1 MAKTFL
7 LDVVSAE
14 ASLFKGEVL
23 SIQITGSEGELG
35 IHPEHAPLLTAIKP
49 GLVRILKND
58 NSEELIYLSG
68 GILEV
73 QPKHVIVLADAAIYG
88 EDIDEERALATKQR
102 AENQLAKNLTGV
114 DQAEAEAHLSRA
126 LAKLRV
132 IELIKLQE
140 NKTKRSH

>member
-14 ASLFKGEVL
+14 ALLFTGQVQ

-49 GLVRILKND
+49 GLVRIVKDD
-58 NSEELIYLSG
+58 NTEEVVYLSG

-73 QPKHVIVLADAAIYG
+73 QPKRVIVLSDAAIYG
-88 EDIDEERALATKQR
+88 EDIDEERALASKQR
-102 AENQLAKNLTGV
+102 AEAQLAKSQNSV
-114 DQAEAEAHLSRA
+114 DNAEAEAHLSRA

-140 NKTKRSH
+140 NKSKRNH